1 MILLPLLSQS
11 ELFQEDIYPDT
22 PGDVPALTAEE
33 WAAGEDAEPV
43 LVSGDSSCCM
53 CDPDDDC
60 ACLVTDFPERRIPAQ
75 EEGHRDKSRDEG
87 GEEAETESAGE
98 TDVQTNGTK

>member
-1 MILLPLLSQS
+1 MSALCLIITFELRTSCQPLLSHPFYFIPSSLQS

-43 LVSGDSSCCM
+43 LVR
-53 CDPDDDC
+53 
-60 ACLVTDFPERRIPAQ
+60 V
-75 EEGHRDKSRDEG
+75 H
-87 GEEAETESAGE
+87 
-98 TDVQTNGTK
+98 